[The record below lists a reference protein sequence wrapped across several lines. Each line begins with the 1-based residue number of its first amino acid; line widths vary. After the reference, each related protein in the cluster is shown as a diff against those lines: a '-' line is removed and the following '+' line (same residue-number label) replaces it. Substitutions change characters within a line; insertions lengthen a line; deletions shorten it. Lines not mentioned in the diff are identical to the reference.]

1 MDIQVPIQV
10 LDRCSISRGGHT
22 VDQVW
27 VRWSGY
33 DAALDTWEDEA
44 ALRQRFPAAAAWNN

>member
-10 LDRCSISRGGHT
+10 LDQCSISRGGHT
-22 VDQVW
+22 VDQVR

-44 ALRQRFPAAAAWNN
+44 ALRQRFPTAAAWDN